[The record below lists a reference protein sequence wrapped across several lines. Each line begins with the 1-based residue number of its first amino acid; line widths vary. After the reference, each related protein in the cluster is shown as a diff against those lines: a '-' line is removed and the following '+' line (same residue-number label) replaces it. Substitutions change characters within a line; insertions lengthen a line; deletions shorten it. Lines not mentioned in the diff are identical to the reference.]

1 MARGLKFRIQKEEG
15 LYYLCS
21 ENKGAD
27 RLRCYREAD
36 LRLCFAYEKIWYSH
50 DEAHI
55 MIIFLHVSDSDQV
68 LQSVSLK
75 TVDSLKMM
83 SQLLKIHKSLGRS
96 VLYPR

>member
-1 MARGLKFRIQKEEG
+1 
-15 LYYLCS
+15 
-21 ENKGAD
+21 
-27 RLRCYREAD
+27 
-36 LRLCFAYEKIWYSH
+36 
-50 DEAHI
+50 